1 MFRSSSPWLA
11 LLIAA
16 PAQAQWS
23 GEISLGY
30 LATSGNTSTES
41 LNGKLLLEYEAAT
54 WKNSFQVL
62 GVYTDDQGET
72 SAERYAAS
80 DKVDWKIGA
89 RNYVFA
95 AVDWEKDLFSG
106 IRERTSETVGYG
118 RHLLTGPVHVLDLEA
133 GAGARQTR
141 ENFTGQTED
150 DMIFRGL
157 GKYEWK
163 FSPTSQFGQSL
174 KVESGASNT
183 FGESLSELKL
193 SIIGNLFATISY
205 TVKHNTDVP
214 SGTERTD
221 TFSAV
226 NLSYVFG
233 KK

>member
-1 MFRSSSPWLA
+1 MLRSSLFALS

-30 LATSGNTSTES
+30 LATSGNTTTES
-41 LNGKLLLEYEAAT
+41 LNGKALLEYDAGS
-54 WKNSFQVL
+54 WKNSLQVL
-62 GVYTDDQGET
+62 GAYANDQGET
-72 SAERYAAS
+72 AAERYAAS
-80 DKVDWKIGA
+80 DKVDWKIDE
-89 RNYVFA
+89 RNYIFA
-95 AVDWEKDLFSG
+95 AVDWEKDLFAG

-118 RHLLTGPVHVLDLEA
+118 RHVLMGPVHVLDLEA
-133 GAGARQTR
+133 GAGARQTK

-150 DMIFRGL
+150 DLIFRGL
-157 GKYEWK
+157 GKYEWT
-163 FSPTSQFGQSL
+163 FSPTSRFAQSL
-174 KVESGASNT
+174 KVESGESNT

-214 SGTERTD
+214 AGTERTD
-221 TFSAV
+221 TFTAL

-233 KK
+233 KQ